1 VKQSKNYKGNS
12 SFHTSSTTW
21 KSFLPSTTR
30 ISRNCN
36 WLVHA
41 PCPVCRKPQQNL
53 STIACDKCADS
64 IQLNVAGCGICNDHI
79 ESGNIF
85 SKCITNLL
93 YFDCLIAPWLYK
105 TPLDILISKAS
116 GVLSGS
122 LLFN

>member
-1 VKQSKNYKGNS
+1 VKQSKNYKVNS
-12 SFHTSSTTW
+12 SCHTSSTTS

-30 ISRNCN
+30 LSRNYN

-41 PCPVCRKPQQNL
+41 PSPICRKPQQNS
-53 STIACDKCADS
+53 STIACDECADS

-79 ESGNIF
+79 ENGNIF
-85 SKCITNLL
+85 SRSITNPL

-116 GVLSGS
+116 GVLSDS
-122 LLFN
+122 LPFN